1 LRLCDDS
8 PEGNFP
14 WKTLLWEFD
23 VWNLPGEKD
32 VYDYEIPFLG
42 SHSDSKARAFLTTQN
57 VMVLK
62 NGRWTLDIEDEMLK
76 LRSRGMANTCVGVQK
91 INHC

>member
-1 LRLCDDS
+1 MELA
-8 PEGNFP
+8 G
-14 WKTLLWEFD
+14 
-23 VWNLPGEKD
+23 D

-76 LRSRGMANTCVGVQK
+76 LQRR
-91 INHC
+91 I